1 MPWTTTDLYHVHV
14 SALKVCELHISAL
27 GGNRFFEGGGNVT
40 VLVCTLG
47 TGHSNGSIVLNRP
60 N

>member
-1 MPWTTTDLYHVHV
+1 MMNWTTTDLYSVHT

-47 TGHSNGSIVLNRP
+47 TGHSMAVWS
-60 N
+60 